1 MRLPL
6 TIFLF
11 CLLAGAEPVSGQEEP
26 ADEPGRLIRWL
37 ASRDRTI
44 PKREVLGRLL
54 ANPAANL
61 PRVREAAR
69 EGDREARLMA
79 LRLLAEI
86 RDPRAAEIAG
96 ACLTSGD
103 KAIRRRAGSALMIL
117 EDASQLAKVIARL
130 HVEKD
135 AGALKSLIAAAGS
148 SGRADAA
155 DALRPYLRHENQ
167 SVRVNTAI
175 ALARLGSMEALTTIL
190 EGIESADPQARREAV
205 YGLGFFAGE
214 RQRARTA
221 ALAIIDNPA
230 GAWKGEAGISLLR
243 LGLAAAPD
251 KLRLLSGV
259 SAANH
264 PRVQAWAI
272 QEISKLRGHAAEAWL
287 RQRAARN
294 DALGRFAGLRLLLK
308 RGGADA
314 QR

>member
-1 MRLPL
+1 MKDLRQRLLEEYPENERAFEVWMDL
-6 TIFLF
+6 IEEGFTHRVLEVTQVDPAPARVSPASGMLVGRFEVRAELGRGGM
-11 CLLAGAEPVSGQEEP
+11 GAVYRAYDPQ
-26 ADEPGRLIRWL
+26 LN
-37 ASRDRTI
+37 
-44 PKREVLGRLL
+44 REV
-54 ANPAANL
+54 
-61 PRVREAAR
+61 
-69 EGDREARLMA
+69 
-79 LRLLAEI
+79 
-86 RDPRAAEIAG
+86 
-96 ACLTSGD
+96 
-103 KAIRRRAGSALMIL
+103 AIKVIHM
-117 EDASQLAKVIARL
+117 DASHDASDALARFQREAKVIARL

-190 EGIESADPQARREAV
+190 QGIESADLQARREAV

-221 ALAIIDNPA
+221 ALSVIGNPA

-243 LGLAAAPD
+243 LDLAAAPD
-251 KLRLLSGV
+251 KLRLLSTV

-272 QEISKLRGHAAEAWL
+272 QEISKLQGHAAAAWL

-308 RGGADA
+308 RGGTDA

>member
-1 MRLPL
+1 M
-6 TIFLF
+6 
-11 CLLAGAEPVSGQEEP
+11 SGQEAP
-26 ADEPGRLIRWL
+26 ADEPGRLIDQL

-54 ANPAANL
+54 ANPAVNL

-190 EGIESADPQARREAV
+190 QGIESADLQARREAV

-221 ALAIIDNPA
+221 ALSVIGNPA
-230 GAWKGEAGISLLR
+230 GAWKGEAGISLLESVRLCSLAENLGAVETLLTHPASMTHSSLPPDERQR
-243 LGLAAAPD
+243 LGISDGLIRLSVGLEHPEDIIADLDAA
-251 KLRLLSGV
+251 LSVKGV
-259 SAANH
+259 
-264 PRVQAWAI
+264 
-272 QEISKLRGHAAEAWL
+272 
-287 RQRAARN
+287 QR
-294 DALGRFAGLRLLLK
+294 
-308 RGGADA
+308 
-314 QR
+314 